1 MFRHKR
7 TSLDRLVTIV
17 KNSSVADNDI
27 VYRVI
32 YEMNFNTIEEYPPK
46 NWEKKTLFNTLF
58 KKLNRYIKILP
69 IPIIGMDRQYNRQ
82 VLTRPVLQGAKYG
95 SIAGLIATWSISTAI
110 AASELELGLPISTFY
125 AIIGISLGSIDLIT
139 AAYLGFGLHLATG
152 TILGAVIGGLAV
164 RVEMRKNI
172 TNIFNP
178 YRSILMGIGTG
189 IIVWLI
195 LFLPITAL
203 IIQPSI
209 DRIIEIVPLSQEN
222 TMLSVF
228 DGNNLSQSFRGI
240 AISAVAFH
248 IIWGAIFGFII
259 SSLLRI
265 RFRSSLLSA
274 SSSTMQNRQFI
285 GSPLKTIYFGLVAG
299 LVSSL
304 AISGLILLVEK
315 INSLPVGTFYY
326 VLVSALT
333 NSYSGNTETVIA
345 LGLALHLLAGSF
357 LGLIMSIPYVL
368 LRNIREDGI
377 NRKKMSFIEKYSS
390 IYGIA
395 FGFGLW
401 LMIFLPVTFMIVI
414 PLLNSFEFQDI
425 MIGQRVPTGEV
436 ASTTFYGLLSMMDRI
451 IYGALAFN
459 VLYGLLTAIMLQSF
473 SQKYPVTDNKHER
486 QDKEA
491 DLI

>member
-1 MFRHKR
+1 VKRHEV
-7 TSLDRLVTIV
+7 S
-17 KNSSVADNDI
+17 
-27 VYRVI
+27 
-32 YEMNFNTIEEYPPK
+32 
-46 NWEKKTLFNTLF
+46 
-58 KKLNRYIKILP
+58 
-69 IPIIGMDRQYNRQ
+69 Q
-82 VLTRPVLQGAKYG
+82 VLSRPVVEGAKYG

-125 AIIGISLGSIDLIT
+125 AIIGISLGSNDFISS
-139 AAYLGFGLHLATG
+139 AYLGFGSHLATG

-172 TNIFNP
+172 TNIFDP

-189 IIVWLI
+189 VLVWLV

-203 IIQPSI
+203 IIQPSTG
-209 DRIIEIVPLSQEN
+209 RITEILSLSQEN
-222 TMLSVF
+222 TVFSVL
-228 DGNNLSQSFRGI
+228 DDSNNLGQSFRGI

-274 SSSTMQNRQFI
+274 SSSLMQNRLFI
-285 GSPLKTIYFGLVAG
+285 GSPLKTLYFGLAAG
-299 LVSSL
+299 LISSL

-333 NSYSGNTETVIA
+333 NSYSSNTETVVA
-345 LGLALHLLAGSF
+345 LGLAVHLLAGSF
-357 LGLIMSIPYVL
+357 LGLVMSIPFLV
-368 LRNIREDGI
+368 LRNIPRDSI
-377 NRKKMSFIEKYSS
+377 KSKMSVIGKYSS
-390 IYGIA
+390 VYGIA

-401 LMIFLPVTFMIVI
+401 LVIFLPITFMIVI

-425 MIGQRVPTGEV
+425 IISQRVPTGEV
-436 ASTTFYGLLSMMDRI
+436 TSATFFELLSMMDRI

-459 VLYGLLTAIMLQSF
+459 IFYGLLTAIMLQSF
-473 SQKYPVTDNKHER
+473 SDKYPVTDNKHQR
-486 QDKEA
+486 QNEA
-491 DLI
+491 DVVRGEGNE